1 MYEGAQSH
9 LWSTLGREAG
19 GRIRRLSP
27 HKLKSFHATLAASS
41 LLAMIG
47 CSSMI
52 PSLAPRLH
60 DSAVAYDSAIS
71 DINDRVLLANIVRAR
86 DYVPL
91 SITELSTITGTL
103 SEQASLGLS
112 VPFGGNYGST
122 PRGTATPSVQLGTAP
137 TFSMAALNTRGF
149 TLNIIQPISPV
160 YVASK
165 WNGGISHELLLL
177 LFVKDIQF
185 ADSYERSVEDCAH
198 KPSVPMNSDGLPIMP
213 GNLKP
218 LVACHHKFINDPD
231 SPGEQQAFKAI
242 VESMLPSV
250 GIKVMTILDPV
261 GPPFPFLPQVTT
273 DGAGKKSE
281 QNPLDAYALTTHL
294 ADGQYHVANK
304 EEIPGRGQLY
314 RVYSNQV
321 AVCANDPI
329 KTVDG
334 TFYIYPVSAD
344 IAAARHAEAS
354 PAAAPRSAIAQ
365 DWEDRLETF
374 KSQCATGVHPADHAC
389 HGVKT
394 LTEKPK
400 SIGATNSFASYSLIR
415 SATGAGSAAGERAES
430 PRAGSRVGSE
440 SSGYAM
446 TEVGSSLQQNRVG
459 AFLRADDCY
468 ADQTI
473 REPATEGEF
482 HKYTETLGHIEW
494 RSIAEVFQYLGAV
507 ARQEKGVTWSVPL
520 ERDVVGSDAHLIAD
534 TMFVL
539 RAADAAAAKQAK
551 LRVAYGG
558 ENVAIGSGAIHV
570 ANEAFNDQSL
580 LVLSLLSELV
590 NSAKLS
596 SDIPVTQQLQVL
608 P

>member
-1 MYEGAQSH
+1 V
-9 LWSTLGREAG
+9 
-19 GRIRRLSP
+19 RLHSRFSAP
-27 HKLKSFHATLAASS
+27 AVSS
-41 LLAMIG
+41 LLALVG

-60 DSAVAYDSAIS
+60 DSAVAYDAAIS

-91 SITELSTITGTL
+91 SITELSTITGTM

-112 VPFGGNYGST
+112 VPFGGNLGSV
-122 PRGTATPSVQLGTAP
+122 PRGTATPSVQVGTTP

-165 WNGGISHELLLL
+165 WNSGISHELLLL

-185 ADSYERSVEDCAH
+185 ADSYARSADECTHGPAAQTAVYEPPA
-198 KPSVPMNSDGLPIMP
+198 NS
-213 GNLKP
+213 KP

-231 SPGEQQAFKAI
+231 IPGEARAFKAV
-242 VESMLPSV
+242 VESMLPTV

-261 GPPFPFLPQVTT
+261 GPSFPFLPQVTQ
-273 DGAGKKSE
+273 DGTAKKLE
-281 QNPLDAYALTTHL
+281 QNPLDAYALASHL
-294 ADGQYHVANK
+294 TDGQFHVGNK
-304 EEIPGRGQLY
+304 EDSPGRGQLY
-314 RVYSNQV
+314 RVHANQV

-329 KTVDG
+329 KTADG

-344 IAAARHAEAS
+344 IAAARQAEFS
-354 PAAAPRSAIAQ
+354 PAASPGFPITK
-365 DWEDRLETF
+365 DWQDRLESF
-374 KSQCATGVHPADHAC
+374 KSQCASGAHPTDHAC
-389 HGVKT
+389 HGVKS

-400 SIGATNSFASYSLIR
+400 STSGTNAFASYSLLR
-415 SATGAGSAAGERAES
+415 SAVAAATAGEGAQS
-430 PRAGSRVGSE
+430 PRAGSRVGTDST
-440 SSGYAM
+440 GTAA
-446 TEVGSSLQQNRVG
+446 EVGTSLQQNRVG

-473 REPATEGEF
+473 REPAMEGEF
-482 HKYTETLGHIEW
+482 QKYTETLGHIEW
-494 RSIAEVFQYLGAV
+494 RSISEVFQYLGAV
-507 ARQEKGVTWSVPL
+507 LRQERGVSWGVPL
-520 ERDVVGSDAHLIAD
+520 ERDVVGSEAQLIPD

-539 RAADAAAAKQAK
+539 RQQDIKQAK
-551 LRVAYGG
+551 LKVAYGG
-558 ENVAIGSGAIHV
+558 ENLAIGSGPVRIA
-570 ANEAFNDQSL
+570 DQEFSDRSL